1 MTRQEHP
8 PKRKTPW
15 NSMYSVV
22 KKNTS
27 TNHKSYIKHQ
37 NIMKRG
43 IRNNNPLNIR
53 HSADRWQ
60 GARKE
65 QTDQSFVQ
73 FESMAYGYRAAW
85 KTLDTYYKR
94 LKERKK
100 HFTVENIIARW
111 APPTENDTR
120 AYIRQVLRLSGIG
133 GKENLLPPSN
143 GGLPSIPTTL
153 RCVFLQSFISFR
165 PRTRISLP
173 GSKLTAYWK
182 RLLFSA
188 ITSITLLIMLCS
200 KKALPARS
208 FWMRTAIWKQ
218 FPPKWLSMATT

>member
-1 MTRQEHP
+1 MLVRYAHRNYLLIFKSRYGQDDTARTSSQ
-8 PKRKTPW
+8 
-15 NSMYSVV
+15 
-22 KKNTS
+22 KKNS
-27 TNHKSYIKHQ
+27 VELHVLCGEKEYIHESYIKHQ

-43 IRNNNPLNIR
+43 IRNNKPLNIR

-143 GGLPSIPTTL
+143 VDGYGKLGRLIAAMTVVE
-153 RCVFLQSFISFR
+153 CGIR
-165 PRTRISLP
+165 PE
-173 GSKLTAYWK
+173 KVD
-182 RLLFSA
+182 
-188 ITSITLLIMLCS
+188 M
-200 KKALPARS
+200 
-208 FWMRTAIWKQ
+208 
-218 FPPKWLSMATT
+218 